1 MLLLAHTLAIFFMP
15 LALPPPQPRLP
26 ADLLPLKA
34 ELIRY
39 GFTVRLERPPQYD
52 MYGVFNSKTR
62 TMWIAPI
69 TIPLGIV
76 RQSFLHE
83 AVHAAQS
90 CSLGRPTLL
99 GIKATVAPVVNQE
112 INGILTTRYD
122 NANRALEREAFLLQ
136 SQPDAVAILIR
147 ALRSRCN
154 LKTI

>member
-1 MLLLAHTLAIFFMP
+1 MLLLAHVLAIFFMP
-15 LALPPPQPRLP
+15 LALPPPQPSLP
-26 ADLLPLKA
+26 ADLLPLRA

-39 GFTVRLERPPQYD
+39 GFTVRLERPPQHD
-52 MYGVFNSKTR
+52 TYGVFNSKTR

-90 CSLGRPTLL
+90 CSPGRPTLL

-112 INGILTTRYD
+112 INGILTTRYH
-122 NANRALEREAFLLQ
+122 NVNRALEREAFLLQ
-136 SQPDAVAILIR
+136 SQPNAVAILIR